1 MNKKVGYII
10 YALILV
16 VINFR
21 AISQYQSN
29 KTKKENMKT
38 QIEILENKLSLTEE
52 QIEKYDK
59 YIKKL
64 ETDFEQEKIARNKLK
79 MVKKNEVIYKLIE
92 TEEEK

>member
-1 MNKKVGYII
+1 MNKKVGYIM

-16 VINFR
+16 VINFK
-21 AISQYQSN
+21 AISQYQNN
-29 KTKKENMKT
+29 KTKKQNMKA
-38 QIEILENKLSLTEE
+38 QIETQKNKVSLIEE

-79 MVKKNEVIYKLIE
+79 MINKNEVIYKLIE

>member
-16 VINFR
+16 IINFR

-29 KTKKENMKT
+29 KTKKENMKA
-38 QIEILENKLSLTEE
+38 QIKILENKLTLTEE

-92 TEEEK
+92 PKEEK

>member
-1 MNKKVGYII
+1 MNKKVGYIT